1 VNWLIT
7 GGTGFIGS
15 RLVNHLY
22 KSNKGAIRIIDNLS
36 VGSRKNLA
44 ETGSYREVTAENLVG
59 PPDGVE
65 LVVGDIRDADL
76 ALRATQ
82 GIEAIVHL
90 AGNTGVQPSIEDPL
104 LDCSANV
111 LGTLNYLEAAREHGI
126 TKFVFASS
134 GGTVIGDVTPPI
146 NEDMVPKPKSP
157 YGASKSACEGYLCAY
172 HGTFGIET
180 IALRFGNVYGPGS
193 DHKGSVVA
201 KFIRQGLASEPLEI
215 YGDGSQTRDFVYIDD
230 LIGAIVKAAYT
241 PNIGGEVFQIAS
253 NRETTISEIAKLIS
267 SLLSQAGVQGVQVQ
281 HTNPL
286 AGEIRRNFSDTSKAK
301 QLLNWQ
307 ASIGL
312 TEGLKE
318 TITWYLQTQTR
329 TDDPV

>member
-1 VNWLIT
+1 M
-7 GGTGFIGS
+7 
-15 RLVNHLY
+15 
-22 KSNKGAIRIIDNLS
+22 
-36 VGSRKNLA
+36 
-44 ETGSYREVTAENLVG
+44 
-59 PPDGVE
+59 
-65 LVVGDIRDADL
+65 
-76 ALRATQ
+76 
-82 GIEAIVHL
+82 
-90 AGNTGVQPSIEDPL
+90 
-104 LDCSANV
+104 
-111 LGTLNYLEAAREHGI
+111 
-126 TKFVFASS
+126 FASS

-267 SLLSQAGVQGVQVQ
+267 SLLSQAGVQGVQVK

-318 TITWYLQTQTR
+318 TINWYLQTQTR